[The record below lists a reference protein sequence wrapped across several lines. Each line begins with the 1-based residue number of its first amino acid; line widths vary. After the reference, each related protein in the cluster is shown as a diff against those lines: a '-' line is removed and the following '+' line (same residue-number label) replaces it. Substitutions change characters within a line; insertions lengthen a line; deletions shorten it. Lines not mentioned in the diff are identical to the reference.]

1 MILWID
7 LRLYLNSGNESIL
20 KSLVSGFNI
29 LKLHQF
35 REAQNISPVLQSI
48 IALLLQESGLNAIN
62 AAKAVI
68 AYSLKVSMELG
79 LLDSD
84 NVEDIESP
92 HDECPINELKNTGK
106 DRIEEL

>member
-1 MILWID
+1 M
-7 LRLYLNSGNESIL
+7 
-20 KSLVSGFNI
+20 
-29 LKLHQF
+29 
-35 REAQNISPVLQSI
+35 
-48 IALLLQESGLNAIN
+48 
-62 AAKAVI
+62 I